1 MRHGRAVARCG
12 ADARQGF
19 LQRMA
24 VEHLGLQ
31 RQFSARGQM
40 TLVHDDQL
48 LGEHE
53 ITVCGMS
60 LGYPQQDAPV
70 HLFAMPRRTVEEF
83 VRFNG
88 FE

>member
-1 MRHGRAVARCG
+1 
-12 ADARQGF
+12 
-19 LQRMA
+19 MA
-24 VEHLGLQ
+24 VKHFGLQ

-48 LGEHE
+48 LDEHE
-53 ITVCGMS
+53 ITVRGMS
-60 LGYPQQDAPV
+60 PGYPQQDAPV
-70 HLFAMPRRTVEEF
+70 HLFAMPRRTFDEF